1 MVEKVSILIRNGL
14 IVTMDDRRRVFDEG
28 YVAVD
33 GDRIVDVGKGDPG
46 GRFEAEEV
54 IDAGDGIVL
63 PGFICVHTHL
73 YGALLRASPWFS
85 IIHPPTDFQQN
96 LQRIWWPVDEMLTY
110 EDAYASTLIAGLD
123 FVRTGT
129 ILFFDTF
136 SGPNAIDGVLDW
148 EEKALEEIGMRGI
161 LAFEATERHSYDEG
175 VRGLRENERFI
186 RKNNSDPNKLVKGGI
201 SLHASFT
208 VSDELFRMAR
218 EMADKYK
225 ALLTIHVEEGLID
238 VYHNIE
244 RYGLRPIERMEKLG
258 FLGPDVVM
266 AHVVQAIDDE
276 LEILRKY
283 DVKVAHNAMSNMLNA
298 VGVARIPKMLSMGI
312 TVGIGNDGYIFDVFE
327 NMRTTYLLHK
337 VALRDPRVMPPQKVV
352 EMATIDAARVLGLE
366 RELGS
371 LEPGKKADIV
381 IIKPEL
387 PPTPVN
393 SKTVYGH
400 LVNTFN
406 GRDVDTVIINGRI
419 ILRDRRF
426 QTIDFE
432 KAKDYVHRVAEKLWD
447 RLISRGNY
455 QIDILR
461 IERPKWIY
469 EIQPRRTI

>member
-1 MVEKVSILIRNGL
+1 MAEKISILIKNGL
-14 IVTMDDRRRVFDEG
+14 VVTMDGKRRIYDEG
-28 YVAVD
+28 YVAID
-33 GDRIVDVGKGDPG
+33 GDKIVDVGRGDPG
-46 GRFEAEEV
+46 DKYVAEEI
-54 IDAGDGIVL
+54 IDAGHGVVM
-63 PGFICVHTHL
+63 PAFICAHTHL
-73 YGALLRASPWFS
+73 YGALLRASTWFAA
-85 IIHPPTDFQQN
+85 IHPPTDFQQN

-110 EDAYASTLIAGLD
+110 EDAYASTLIAGID

-129 ILFFDTF
+129 SIFFDTF

-148 EEKALEEIGMRGI
+148 EEKALNEIGMRGI
-161 LAFEATERHSYDEG
+161 LAFEATERHCHDEG
-175 VRGLRENERFI
+175 VQGLKENERFI
-186 RKNNSDPNKLVKGGI
+186 KKNNSDPSKLVKGGI

-208 VSDELFRMAR
+208 VSDELFHMAR
-218 EMADKYK
+218 EIANKYK

-244 RYGLRPIERMEKLG
+244 RYGLRPVERMERIG

-276 LEILRKY
+276 LAILKKY

-298 VGVARIPKMLSMGI
+298 VGIARVPKMLDMGI

-337 VALRDPRVMPPQKVV
+337 VALRDPRILSPRKVV
-352 EMATIDAARVLGLE
+352 EMATIDAAKVLGLE
-366 RELGS
+366 KELGS
-371 LEPGKKADIV
+371 LEHGKKADVI

-419 ILRDRRF
+419 ILRDKKF

-432 KAKDYVHRVAEKLWD
+432 KSREYAHKVAERLWE
-447 RLISRGNY
+447 RLLSKGEY

-469 EIQPRRTI
+469 DIRPKKI